1 MRSLTYL
8 SVATLLLVG
17 GLALSAA
24 VPVADAMSVERAGV
38 SAHITRSAVQFQ
50 RSQQLGIRSTAQA
63 SGSRLGRIPKCRN
76 KGVRGIRPPL
86 SRHEKKKLNRAFRCL
101 IKQFRRADQVVNAFL
116 EAVVTGDG
124 ALACLLLTPT
134 ERAELGGSGCAQRM
148 QAAAPGFAGRDPFIE
163 SAGASFGGDG
173 RSTQADYII
182 RFHNPS
188 DAVLLELGVVHNH
201 WRISDTNNFFP

>member
-38 SAHITRSAVQFQ
+38 SAHIAGSAVQFQ

-86 SRHEKKKLNRAFRCL
+86 NRHDKKKLNRAFRCL
-101 IKQFRRADQVVNAFL
+101 LKQIRRADQVVNAFL
-116 EAVVTGDG
+116 GAVVSGDG
-124 ALACLLLTPT
+124 ALACLLLIPA
-134 ERAELGGSGCAQRM
+134 EREQLGGSGCAQRV
-148 QAAAPGFAGRDPFIE
+148 QAAAPLFAGRDPFVE
-163 SAGASFGGDG
+163 SAGGSIGGG
-173 RSTQADYII
+173 EEGAQADYII
-182 RFHNPS
+182 RFAHPN
-188 DAVLLELGVVHNH
+188 DAVLLELGAVNNH